1 MHQIEPFF
9 HWQHLYRAEEDENSP
24 FFGKNYSEF
33 IFTNKVYN
41 FALHPQWDSIG
52 SDTLFTKLIYASTS
66 EKFAIIE
73 CIGEWNDCITNDIK
87 LLKEFLLDGLVE
99 RGIQTLCFIG
109 ENVLNF
115 HGEDD
120 CYYQELS
127 EELGKGNLFF
137 INFLPHVVEELNNF
151 GILNYVQ
158 YFVMDEKEDWRKKT
172 PHQVMDY
179 LSIKSKKTS

>member
-9 HWQHLYRAEEDENSP
+9 RWQHLYRAEEDENSP

-52 SDTLFTKLIYASTS
+52 SDTLFTKLIYASRS
-66 EKFAIIE
+66 EKIAIIE

-87 LLKEFLLDGLVE
+87 LLKEFLLDGLLE
-99 RGIQTLCFIG
+99 QGIQTLCFIG

-151 GILNYVQ
+151 GILNYAQNVI
-158 YFVMDEKEDWRKKT
+158 MDGKEDWRKKT

-179 LSIKSKKTS
+179 LINRP